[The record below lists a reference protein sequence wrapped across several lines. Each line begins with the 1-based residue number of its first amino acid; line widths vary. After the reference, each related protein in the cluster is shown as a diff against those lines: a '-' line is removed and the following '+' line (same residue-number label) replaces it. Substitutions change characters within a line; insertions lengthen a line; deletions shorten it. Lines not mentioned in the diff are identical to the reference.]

1 MKIKIIEQ
9 NTVICIVLI
18 VCAVVLSV
26 LSYYSE
32 GLPSVFLSIASLLLV
47 LWSIVAWPHDL
58 MYKITYLDEA
68 QETHQMKCFISI
80 RFDEKQRQHCF
91 DQWVPG
97 KIIEIEALEEVVH
110 CPFRFRAIGHI

>member
-9 NTVICIVLI
+9 KTAICIVIIL
-18 VCAVVLSV
+18 CAVLFSV

-32 GLPSVFLSIASLLLV
+32 GLPSVCFSIAALLFV
-47 LWSIVAWPHDL
+47 LWSIVAWPHDIV
-58 MYKITYLDEA
+58 YKIKYLDENEEA
-68 QETHQMKCFISI
+68 HEMKCFISI
-80 RFDEKQRQHCF
+80 RFNEKQRQHCF

-97 KIIEIEALEEVVH
+97 KILEVEKMEEVVH